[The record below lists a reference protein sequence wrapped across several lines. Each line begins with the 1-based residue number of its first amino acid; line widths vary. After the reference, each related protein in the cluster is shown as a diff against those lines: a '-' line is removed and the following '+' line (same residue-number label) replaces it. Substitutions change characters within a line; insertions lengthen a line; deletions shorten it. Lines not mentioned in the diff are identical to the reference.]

1 MSFLYV
7 LISSLPSLFLSCLS
21 SFRRLADSG
30 CSIWLLHHSVCCY
43 FAVHPLVCPA
53 AQTGECLS
61 HTDIT
66 DIVNLRLLS
75 RPIEICWSIKVI
87 LFWRVWCFLHLVSLR
102 VFHVVPFFICLC
114 FQEFFQF
121 YQDKKTRE
129 KLDEENSVNLM
140 NGGMHAV
147 TLFVLECLVFKVSLD
162 ADWWSL
168 FLRLSVLFCRK

>member
-1 MSFLYV
+1 M
-7 LISSLPSLFLSCLS
+7 SLFLPFLPYFYPVFPPSGGSQIQDAAFGYFITACVVILLS
-21 SFRRLADSG
+21 ILSYV
-30 CSIWLLHHSVCCY
+30 LLPKLVSVS
-43 FAVHPLVCPA
+43 H
-53 AQTGECLS
+53 THT

-75 RPIEICWSIKVI
+75 RPIEICWSVKVI

-147 TLFVLECLVFKVSLD
+147 TLFVLECLVFKVSLE